1 MPTALSGQALRDS
14 RSENYG
20 VLLDPFGWPLAGQMS
35 VNEATL
41 IQQPWL
47 EVFSGRGKLLPDVI
61 RPSTFRF
68 EEGRELGA
76 SCFPADAALP

>member
-1 MPTALSGQALRDS
+1 
-14 RSENYG
+14 
-20 VLLDPFGWPLAGQMS
+20 MS
-35 VNEATL
+35 VNKATL

-68 EEGRELGA
+68 EEGCELGA
-76 SCFPADAALP
+76 SCFPADVALP